1 MIDPAFFHTTEFFV
15 IAAVIAAL
23 IVGFMALPATRGE
36 ARQFFVEALVGT
48 SDTPDSDPDPSI
60 TLICRDDGSVTL
72 IRNGLSGVRTSG
84 MVNLAITVVGY
95 DVTIQERLVEGSTWD
110 PMADQAVATLTMFAC
125 ERYHIAYVSESLS
138 RFASLTLNNRPGL
151 RAMRKLTLS

>member
-23 IVGFMALPATRGE
+23 IVGFMAIPAKRGE
-36 ARQFFVEALVGT
+36 ARQFFVEARVGT
-48 SDTPDSDPDPSI
+48 SDTPDSDPSI

-110 PMADQAVATLTMFAC
+110 PMADQAVATLTMLAR

-138 RFASLTLNNRPGL
+138 RFASLTLNNRPGM
-151 RAMRKLTLS
+151 RAVRQLTLS

>member
-1 MIDPAFFHTTEFFV
+1 MIDSAFFHTTEFFV
-15 IAAVIAAL
+15 IAVVIAAL
-23 IVGFMALPATRGE
+23 IVGFMALPAKRGE
-36 ARQFFVEALVGT
+36 VRQFFVEAVIGT
-48 SDTPDSDPDPSI
+48 SDSPDPDPSI

-72 IRNGLSGVRTSG
+72 IRKGLSGVRTSG

-110 PMADQAVATLTMFAC
+110 SMADRAVANLTMLAR
-125 ERYHIAYVSESLS
+125 ERYHIAYISESLS

-151 RAMRKLTLS
+151 RAVRQLTLS